1 MKTIIYHWSG
11 GSYLPNA
18 CDKAHY
24 HYVIDEKGIVW
35 NGIFK
40 PEDNECCEKDKYAA
54 HTGGGNTSAIGIAF
68 AGMFGFTNRFNVGC
82 YPLTLIQCEAGF
94 ELGAK
99 LALKYNI
106 NLDLPNS
113 VQTHYG
119 FGKRNPQTL
128 SRGKIDIVYL
138 PPYPEVKRDMI
149 ERFISKKV
157 RWYFEKLKKI
167 VV

>member
-1 MKTIIYHWSG
+1 MKTLIYHWSG

-24 HYVIDEKGIVW
+24 HFIVDEKGKVW

-40 PEDNECCEKDKYAA
+40 PEDNEFCKDNKYAA

-68 AGMFGFTNRFNVGC
+68 SGMFGFTNRFSVGI
-82 YPLTLIQCEAGF
+82 YPLTFVQCEAGF

-99 LALKYNI
+99 LALQYGI
-106 NLDLPNS
+106 NLNLRHS

-119 FGKRNPQTL
+119 FGKRNPKT
-128 SRGKIDIVYL
+128 SSKGKIDIVYL
-138 PPYPEVKRDMI
+138 PPYPTLRRDEI
-149 ERFISKKV
+149 ENFISRKV
-157 RWYFEKLKKI
+157 LWYFEKLKKT